1 MEEDQEHTY
10 RVVRFEVIP
19 QSIRLE
25 GEWGGLTR
33 GAGLDGPG
41 LPFRIFSYFSPNW
54 LIGSS
59 VASGPSHRGITIF
72 SIKKLGSKRHL
83 PSPVSWTRHFT
94 DEEPEVQRD

>member
-25 GEWGGLTR
+25 GEWGGVTR

-41 LPFRIFSYFSPNW
+41 LPYR
-54 LIGSS
+54 GSS
-59 VASGPSHRGITIF
+59 HVLTTSLAGRPRYGT
-72 SIKKLGSKRHL
+72 
-83 PSPVSWTRHFT
+83 
-94 DEEPEVQRD
+94 